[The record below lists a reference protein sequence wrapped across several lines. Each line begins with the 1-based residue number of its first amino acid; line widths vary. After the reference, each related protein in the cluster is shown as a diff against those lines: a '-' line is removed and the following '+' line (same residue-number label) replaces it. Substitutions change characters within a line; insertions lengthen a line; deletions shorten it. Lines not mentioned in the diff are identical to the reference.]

1 MKITYYE
8 AVNNNLQVKYNP
20 EKNLLMLY
28 LNGQKNYYVWDPETG
43 VIYHIKPEDSYA
55 VQKLNRLLTE
65 ESECHDS
72 EGGIDNG

>member
-28 LNGQKNYYVWDPETG
+28 LNGQKHYYAWDPETG

-55 VQKLNRLLTE
+55 VSELNRLLTE
-65 ESECHDS
+65 ESKCHDS
-72 EGGIDNG
+72 AGRY